1 MSNTAAVTDGKIE
14 NTSITSTKVDTK
26 GSTRLGKDAFLQ
38 LLVAQ
43 MQYQDPLEPT
53 SDTEWISQLAQFSS
67 LEEMQNMSA
76 ALTNSQAFSM
86 VGKTVSIN
94 TGSGTKEGVVD
105 YVTMSGNKTYVSVDG
120 NKYLTSDIEAV
131 LGESYL
137 AKIYGP
143 QVAEAKATYDHDNP
157 KDLSFEVSLGK
168 DSYAATGM
176 YVALDGKLVDGS
188 YLSYDEKKQK
198 LTIAA
203 EAFSGLKSG
212 GTYDISFIFDNPAE
226 TVVTGTVSV
235 TVKGTQ
241 PADDKENSD
250 TETSNGETSNTEI
263 SDGANDKEITEVTKS
278 ENKDQ
283 KEAASDSV
291 IKNPATET

>member
-76 ALTNSQAFSM
+76 AITNSQAFSM

-94 TGSGTKEGVVD
+94 TGSGIKEGVVD

-143 QVAEAKATYDHDNP
+143 QVAETKATYDHDNP
-157 KDLSFEVSLGK
+157 KDISIDVSLGK

-176 YVALDGKLVDGS
+176 YVAIDGKLVDGS
-188 YLSYDEKKQK
+188 YLSYDEKKQQ

-203 EAFSGLKSG
+203 AAFSGLKSG
-212 GTYDISFIFDNPAE
+212 GTYDISLIFDNPAE
-226 TVVTGTVSV
+226 TVVTGQVSV

-241 PADDKENSD
+241 PVDDKENSD
-250 TETSNGETSNTEI
+250 TETSNGETSNTET
-263 SDGANDKEITEVTKS
+263 SDAASNKETTEATKS
-278 ENKDQ
+278 ENTDQ
-283 KEAASDSV
+283 KEAASGSV
-291 IKNPATET
+291 IKNPATEA

>member
-26 GSTRLGKDAFLQ
+26 GTTRLGKDAFLQ

-43 MQYQDPLEPT
+43 MQYQDPLEPS
-53 SDTEWISQLAQFSS
+53 SDTEWIAQLAQFSS

-94 TGSGTKEGVVD
+94 TGTGTKEGVVD

-120 NKYLTSDIEAV
+120 SKYLTSDIEAV

-143 QVAEAKATYDHDNP
+143 QVAETKATYDHDNP
-157 KDLSFEVSLGK
+157 KDISIDVSLGK

-176 YVALDGKLVDGS
+176 YVALDGKLIDGS

-212 GTYDISFIFDNPAE
+212 GTYDISLMFDNPTE

-241 PADDKENSD
+241 PVKDEETSEDTTNSD
-250 TETSNGETSNTEI
+250 TDKNSGAADATQS
-263 SDGANDKEITEVTKS
+263 SD
-278 ENKDQ
+278 
-283 KEAASDSV
+283 EAAKEQTENSDSV
-291 IKNPATET
+291 IKNPNTEA

>member
-26 GSTRLGKDAFLQ
+26 GTTRLGKDAFLQ

-43 MQYQDPLEPT
+43 MQYQDPLEPS
-53 SDTEWISQLAQFSS
+53 SDTEWIAQLAQFSS

-94 TGSGTKEGVVD
+94 TGTGTKEGVVD

-120 NKYLTSDIEAV
+120 SKYLTSDIEAV

-143 QVAEAKATYDHDNP
+143 QVAETKATYDHDDP
-157 KDLSFEVSLGK
+157 KDISIDVSLGK

-176 YVALDGKLVDGS
+176 YVALDGKLIDGS

-212 GTYDISFIFDNPAE
+212 GTYDISLMFDNPTE

-241 PADDKENSD
+241 PVKDEETSEDTTNSD
-250 TETSNGETSNTEI
+250 TDKNSGAADATQS
-263 SDGANDKEITEVTKS
+263 SD
-278 ENKDQ
+278 
-283 KEAASDSV
+283 EAAKEQTENSDSV
-291 IKNPATET
+291 IKNPNTEA

>member
-1 MSNTAAVTDGKIE
+1 MSNMAAVTDGKIE

-26 GSTRLGKDAFLQ
+26 GTTSLGKDAFLQ

-76 ALTNSQAFSM
+76 AISNSQAFSM

-94 TGSGTKEGVVD
+94 TGTGTKEGVVD

-120 NKYLTSDIEAV
+120 NKYLTSDIQAV

-137 AKIYGP
+137 NKIYGP
-143 QVAEAKATYDHDNP
+143 QVAAASVTYDHDNP
-157 KDLSFEVSLGK
+157 KDLSFDVYLGK

-176 YVALDGKLVDGS
+176 YVALDGKLIDGS
-188 YLSYDEKKQK
+188 YLSYDEKNQK

-203 EAFSGLKSG
+203 EAFRGLKSG
-212 GTYDISFIFDNPAE
+212 GTYDISLMFDNPGE
-226 TVVTGTVSV
+226 TVVTGQISV

-241 PADDKENSD
+241 PVDGSGDSD
-250 TETSNGETSNTEI
+250 SETSNSETSDT
-263 SDGANDKEITEVTKS
+263 ANDKETTEATKS
-278 ENKDQ
+278 EDTAG
-283 KEAASDSV
+283 KEATSDSV
-291 IKNPATET
+291 IKNPTTEA